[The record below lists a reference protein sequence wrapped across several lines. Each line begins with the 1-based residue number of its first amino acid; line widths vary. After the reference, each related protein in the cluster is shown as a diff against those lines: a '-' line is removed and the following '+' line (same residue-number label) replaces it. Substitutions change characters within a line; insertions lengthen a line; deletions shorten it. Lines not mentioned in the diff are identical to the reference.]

1 MHSLSPSSSPA
12 RRRLLRGLAGAAA
25 ALALP
30 ARVQAFPSKPITFVL
45 PFPAGGSFDPV
56 MRSLAE
62 ATSRELGQAVVLTH
76 KPGAGGVPG
85 TAALATMSESDGYTV
100 ALMHN
105 SVLRQPLLQK
115 TAWDPLKDFT
125 YLCGLAGLVTGIC
138 VAADAPWKTLGELLA
153 DAKARPGQISWGTV
167 GAISINRITA
177 ERLARAAAAKF
188 NMIPFKGGGEAF
200 TALIGR
206 HLDVYGDPG
215 FGPQVLGGKVRLLA
229 TFSAERLKRFAQV
242 PTVRESGHDFVID
255 SLVGLVAPKGLDPAV
270 AARLSAAFL
279 KAAEDPEHKR
289 QLDSFDFLAK
299 PMSADAYRR
308 YAVAQL
314 AREKA
319 MLDEIGFKPE

>member
-1 MHSLSPSSSPA
+1 MSIA
-12 RRRLLRGLAGAAA
+12 TRRRVLQTLAAGTA

-30 ARVQAFPSKPITFVL
+30 ARAQGFPAKPITFVL

-56 MRSLAE
+56 MRSLAD
-62 ATSRELGQAVVLTH
+62 AAAKDLGQPVVLTH

-85 TAALATMSESDGYTV
+85 TAALATMSEADGHTV

-125 YLCGLAGLVTGIC
+125 YLCGLSGLATGIT
-138 VAADAPWKTLGELLA
+138 VAADAPWKTLAELLA
-153 DAKARPGQISWGTV
+153 DAKARPGQLSWGTV

-177 ERLARAAAAKF
+177 ERMARAAGVQF

-215 FGPQVLGGKVRLLA
+215 FGPQVIGGKVRLLA
-229 TFSAERLKRFAQV
+229 SFTEQRLKRFSNV
-242 PTVRESGHDFVID
+242 PTVRESGHDFVIE
-255 SLVGLVAPKGLDPAV
+255 SRVGLVAPKGLDAAI
-270 AARLSAAFL
+270 AARLESAFV
-279 KAAEDPEHKR
+279 KAVADAEHQR
-289 QLDSFDFLAK
+289 QLDQFDFLSQ
-299 PMSADAYRR
+299 PMSAEAYRQ
-308 YAVAQL
+308 YAVAQF

-319 MLDEIGFKPE
+319 MLDEMGFKPQ

>member
-1 MHSLSPSSSPA
+1 MTAKTRFHAP
-12 RRRLLRGLAGAAA
+12 RRRLLQGLAGAVAT
-25 ALALP
+25 LALP
-30 ARVQAFPSKPITFVL
+30 ARAQSFPTKPVTFVL

-62 ATSRELGQAVVLTH
+62 AASRELGQPVVLTH

-85 TAALATMSESDGYTV
+85 TAALATMTEADGYTV

-125 YLCGLAGLVTGIC
+125 YLGGLAGLATGIC
-138 VAADAPWKTLGELLA
+138 VGADAPWKTLADLLA
-153 DAKARPGQISWGTV
+153 DAKARPGVLSWGTV

-177 ERLARAAAAKF
+177 ERMAKSAGARF

-229 TFSAERLKRFAQV
+229 TFTAERLKRFPQV
-242 PTVRESGHDFVID
+242 PTVRESGHDFVIQ
-255 SLVGLVAPKGLDPAV
+255 SLVGLVAPKGLDAAV
-270 AARLSAAFL
+270 AARLSSAFL
-279 KAAEDPEHKR
+279 KAAEDPEHRK
-289 QLDSFDFLAK
+289 QLDAFDFIAQ
-299 PMSADAYRR
+299 PMSADAYRQ
-308 YAVAQL
+308 YAVAQF

>member
-1 MHSLSPSSSPA
+1 MHPPSQLP
-12 RRRLLRGLAGAAA
+12 RRQVLQGLAGAVA

-30 ARVQAFPSKPITFVL
+30 GQSLAQAFPTKPITFVL

-62 ATSRELGQAVVLTH
+62 AASRELGQPVVLTH

-85 TAALATMSESDGYTV
+85 TAALASMSEADGYTI

-105 SVLRQPLLQK
+105 SVLRQPMLQK
-115 TAWDPLKDFT
+115 TAWDPLKDFS
-125 YLCGLAGLVTGIC
+125 YLPGLAGLATGIC
-138 VAADAPWKTLGELLA
+138 VAADAPWKTLAELLA
-153 DAKARPGQISWGTV
+153 EAKARPGLLSWGTV

-177 ERLARAAAAKF
+177 ERLARSVGAKF

-200 TALIGR
+200 TALVGR

-215 FGPQVLGGKVRLLA
+215 FGPQVMGGKVRLLA
-229 TFSAERLKRFAQV
+229 TFTAERMRRFPQV
-242 PTVRESGHDFVID
+242 PTVRESGHDFVIE
-255 SLVGLVAPKGLDPAV
+255 SQVGLVAPKGLDGTI

-289 QLDSFDFLAK
+289 QLDQFDFIPRPL
-299 PMSADAYRR
+299 SADAYRQ
-308 YAVAQL
+308 YAVAQV

-319 MLDEIGFKPE
+319 LLDEIGFKPE

>member
-1 MHSLSPSSSPA
+1 MTTLPSQMLLP
-12 RRRLLRGLAGAAA
+12 RRRALQGLAGAAA

-30 ARVQAFPSKPITFVL
+30 AWSQAFPSRPVTFVL

-62 ATSRELGQAVVLTH
+62 AASRELGQPVVLTH

-85 TAALATMSESDGYTV
+85 TAALATLPDADGYTV

-125 YLCGLAGLVTGIC
+125 YLGGLAGLVTGVC

-153 DAKARPGQISWGTV
+153 DARARPGQLSWGNV

-177 ERLARAAAAKF
+177 ERLARAAGGKF

-229 TFSAERLKRFAQV
+229 TFSADRLKRFPQV
-242 PTVRESGHDFVID
+242 PTVRESGHDLVIE
-255 SLVGLVAPKGLDPAV
+255 SLVGLVAPRGLDPAV

-279 KAAEDPEHKR
+279 KATQDPEHQR
-289 QLDSFDFLAK
+289 QLDAFDFLSQ
-299 PMSADAYRR
+299 PMSADAYRQ
-308 YAVAQL
+308 YAVAQV

>member
-1 MHSLSPSSSPA
+1 MTVKPSSFA
-12 RRRLLRGLAGAAA
+12 RRRLVLAGAAGTAA
-25 ALALP
+25 ALYGLP
-30 ARVQAFPSKPITFVL
+30 ARAQGFPARPVTFIL

-56 MRSLAE
+56 MRALAE
-62 ATSRELGQAVVLTH
+62 AAARDLGQPVVLTH

-85 TAALATMSESDGYTV
+85 TAALATMAEADGHTV

-105 SVLRQPLLQK
+105 SVLRQPFLQK

-125 YLCGLAGLVTGIC
+125 YIAGLAGLATGIC
-138 VAADAPWKTLGELLA
+138 VAADAPWKTLADLLA
-153 DAKARPGQISWGTV
+153 EARARPGQLSWGTV

-177 ERLARAAAAKF
+177 ERLARSVGARF

-200 TALIGR
+200 TALVGR

-229 TFSAERLKRFAQV
+229 SFTPERLKRFPNV
-242 PTVRESGHDFVID
+242 PTVREAGHDFTIE
-255 SLVGLVAPKGLDPAV
+255 SLVGLVTPKGLDPAI
-270 AARLSAAFL
+270 AARLGAAFL
-279 KAAEDPEHKR
+279 KASDDADYRR
-289 QLDSFDFLAK
+289 QLDSFDFQHK
-299 PMSADAYRR
+299 PMTADTYRQ
-308 YAVAQL
+308 YAVAQS

>member
-1 MHSLSPSSSPA
+1 MHRLS
-12 RRRLLRGLAGAAA
+12 RRRLLHTLAGSAA

-30 ARVQAFPSKPITFVL
+30 VRAQTWPSKPITFVL

-56 MRSLAE
+56 MRALCE
-62 ATSRELGQAVVLTH
+62 AASRELGQPVVLTH

-85 TAALATMSESDGYTV
+85 TAALATMSESDGYSV

-115 TAWDPLKDFT
+115 AAWDPLKDFS
-125 YLCGLAGLVTGIC
+125 YLAGLTALPTGIS
-138 VAADAPWKTLGELLA
+138 VAADAPWKTLAELLA
-153 DAKARPGQISWGTV
+153 DAKARPGQLSWGTV

-177 ERLARAAAAKF
+177 ERLARAAGAKF

-229 TFSAERLKRFAQV
+229 TFTEQRLKRFPHV
-242 PTVRESGHDFVID
+242 PTVRESGHDFVIQ
-255 SLVGLVAPKGLDPAV
+255 SVLGLVAPKGLDAGI

-279 KAAEDPEHKR
+279 KAADDADFRR
-289 QLDSFDFLAK
+289 QLDAFDFIAQ
-299 PMSADAYRR
+299 PMTAEAYRQ
-308 YAVAQL
+308 YAVAQFG
-314 AREKA
+314 REKA